1 MANKNKV
8 EFGTK
13 LFHIGTYDVDSATG
27 EVTLGA
33 PMHVPG
39 MRALTLEAELEESK
53 FFADDVVYYSQ
64 YNDNGLTGE
73 LGMALF
79 PDEFK
84 TAFLNYANTADG
96 GVAQVKGKGG
106 KSVYIAFQGS
116 GDKNNR
122 RHIMYNVSLG
132 AISREHKT
140 IEESVEVEEETLPI
154 TVTGD
159 NNSGIMK
166 ITYSEGDA
174 GYESLFTA
182 PVIPELAEETPEA

>member
-13 LFHIGTYDVDSATG
+13 LFHIGTYEVNDGV
-27 EVTLGA
+27 VTLGD

-39 MRALTLEAELEESK
+39 MRALNVEAESEESK
-53 FFADDVVYYSQ
+53 FYADDVVYYSD
-64 YNDNGLTGE
+64 YTDNGMTGE

-84 TAFLNYANTADG
+84 VAFLNYAETQDG
-96 GVAQVKGKGG
+96 GIAQVKGKQN
-106 KSVYIAFQGS
+106 KSVYFAFQGA
-116 GDKNNR
+116 GDKENR
-122 RHIMYNVSLG
+122 RHIFFNVSLG

-140 IEESVEVEEETLPI
+140 IEANKEVEEESLPF

-159 NNSGIMK
+159 NVSGVMK
-166 ITYSEGDA
+166 VTYSEGQE
-174 GYESLFTA
+174 GYETVFTK
-182 PVIPELAEETPEA
+182 PTVPTFQEVE